1 MLGRANEERGT
12 SSVVTAR
19 LDWEEAESS
28 RTGPRVTST
37 RGSSSWE
44 SASEKQLLWWRTGG
58 AGAQPVRLL
67 CERVA
72 KTMRHSPVRVQL
84 PSLSSSS
91 AFVSAAAKPWQCRK
105 ERAVGQHLC
114 SAQCFS
120 PSGGGAEAPQ
130 VFPCHLLF
138 GLRDGVRVTLII
150 VGDFLAAGKWR
161 QAGTSER
168 RARNLVGGDG
178 SSGLGGS
185 RKFAHG
191 PARTLECCLWRMGHC
206 SLR

>member
-19 LDWEEAESS
+19 LDSEEAESS

-44 SASEKQLLWWRTGG
+44 SASEKQLLWWRTGA

-91 AFVSAAAKPWQCRK
+91 ALVSAAAKPWQCRK

-130 VFPCHLLF
+130 VFPGHLLF
-138 GLRDGVRVTLII
+138 GLRDGVRVTRW
-150 VGDFLAAGKWR
+150 G
-161 QAGTSER
+161 
-168 RARNLVGGDG
+168 
-178 SSGLGGS
+178 
-185 RKFAHG
+185 
-191 PARTLECCLWRMGHC
+191 
-206 SLR
+206 